1 MPLIQQTDQLNI
13 PLQGIFNWLLSFSM
27 ERTSNNF
34 SVYFFSSPT
43 RLLILYTNYLIRDG
57 LFPLFFVIFPNLF
70 DPSCEE
76 NKQIIKSVILK
87 R

>member
-1 MPLIQQTDQLNI
+1 MPLIQQTAQLYI
-13 PLQGIFNWLLSFSM
+13 PCRGIFNWLLYFSM
-27 ERTSNNF
+27 ESTSNNF

-43 RLLILYTNYLIRDG
+43 RPLIFYTNYLIRDG

-76 NKQIIKSVILK
+76 NKQIIKSVIL
-87 R
+87 RR

>member
-1 MPLIQQTDQLNI
+1 
-13 PLQGIFNWLLSFSM
+13 M

-43 RLLILYTNYLIRDG
+43 RPLIFYTNYFIRDG

-70 DPSCEE
+70 DSSCEK
-76 NKQIIKSVILK
+76 NKPIIKSVILK
-87 R
+87 RQNNAVFKNRKLFNQMD